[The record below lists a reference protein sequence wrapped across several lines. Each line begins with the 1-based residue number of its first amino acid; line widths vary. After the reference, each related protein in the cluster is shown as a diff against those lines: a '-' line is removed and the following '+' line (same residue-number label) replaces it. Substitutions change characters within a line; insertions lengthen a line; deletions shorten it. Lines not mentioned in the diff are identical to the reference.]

1 MHLPAR
7 FRLIL
12 IAPLIAI
19 LATSVSAQNADP
31 SRTVRVTGIVRD
43 EANAIP
49 LPGIPVEVVGHEGG
63 RLHRRRRSICR
74 RTRARQITR
83 SRS

>member
-49 LPGIPVEVVGHEGG
+49 LPGIPVEVVDTKEVVYTDVDG
-63 RLHRRRRSICR
+63 RYVVELAPGDR
-74 RTRARQITR
+74 R